1 MRSFDSLGEREI
13 LALAAALEEEDARI
27 YDNFA
32 DGLRKDYPDQAA
44 QFSEL
49 RRQEEGH
56 RQRLLDLYHARFG
69 AHVPLLRREDVRG
82 FVKRPPLWLER
93 PLRLK
98 AVRKQAA
105 LMEAETARFY
115 QASAKRAAD
124 PSIRRLLLEL
134 EEEEWGHS
142 KLAEGLGLSVL
153 SAEEIKR
160 ERQRFALQVVQPGLA
175 GLMDGSISTLAP
187 LFAAAFATHQSWET
201 FVVGLAA
208 SVGAGISMGFAEAL
222 SDDGTLTGRGHP
234 FARGVVCG
242 TMTTAG
248 GLGHTMPFLIPD
260 IRLAMMIA
268 LGVVAVEL
276 GVIAWVRHRYM
287 ETPWS
292 SAVLQVVLGGL
303 LVFAVGVLI
312 GSS

>member
-1 MRSFDSLGEREI
+1 M
-13 LALAAALEEEDARI
+13 AAALEEEDARI

-32 DGLRKDYPDQAA
+32 DGLSKEYPEQAVK
-44 QFSEL
+44 FTEFG
-49 RRQEEGH
+49 REEEGH
-56 RQRLLDLYHARFG
+56 RKRLLDLSHARFG
-69 AHVPLLRREDVRG
+69 DHVPLLRREDVRG
-82 FVKRPPLWLER
+82 FVKRPALWLER

-105 LMEAETARFY
+105 LMEAETERFY
-115 QASAKRAAD
+115 QVSAERATD
-124 PSIRRLLLEL
+124 PAIRRLLLDL
-134 EEEEWGHS
+134 AEEERGHCRF
-142 KLAEGLGLSVL
+142 AESMGESPL
-153 SAEEIKR
+153 SAEEIML

-187 LFAAAFATHQSWET
+187 LFAAALATHRSWET

-234 FARGVVCG
+234 FARGAVCG

-248 GLGHTMPFLIPD
+248 GLGHTLPFLIAD
-260 IRLAMMIA
+260 MRTAMVIA
-268 LGVVAVEL
+268 LSVVAVEL
-276 GVIAWVRHRYM
+276 GAIAWVRHRYM

-303 LVFAVGVLI
+303 LVFGVGVLI

>member
-1 MRSFDSLGEREI
+1 
-13 LALAAALEEEDARI
+13 
-27 YDNFA
+27 
-32 DGLRKDYPDQAA
+32 
-44 QFSEL
+44 L